1 MQINRVLLIFIKVLK
16 QRIIRKKNK
25 MNNDY
30 DLSDIMEKI
39 VFHHDCEED
48 EILQMVKN
56 AKFDLSE
63 LDEEGRNIAD
73 MAEEQN
79 FMKVVKFLRDKG
91 IKNTWEGTEFE
102 VKSSSTDNK

>member
-1 MQINRVLLIFIKVLK
+1 
-16 QRIIRKKNK
+16 

-30 DLSDIMEKI
+30 DLSNIMEKI

-48 EILQMVKN
+48 EILQMVKI
-56 AKFDLSE
+56 AEFDLSE

-79 FMKVVKFLRDKG
+79 FMKVVKYLSDKG
-91 IKNTWEGTEFE
+91 IKNTWEGTEFV
-102 VKSSSTDNK
+102 VKSSSSDNE

>member
-1 MQINRVLLIFIKVLK
+1 
-16 QRIIRKKNK
+16 
-25 MNNDY
+25 MNNEY
-30 DLSDIMEKI
+30 DLSDIIEKI
-39 VFHHDCEED
+39 VFHDDCEED

-79 FMKVVKFLRDKG
+79 FMKVVKFLRDRG

-102 VKSSSTDNK
+102 VKPSSIDNK

>member
-1 MQINRVLLIFIKVLK
+1 MG
-16 QRIIRKKNK
+16 NK

-48 EILQMVKN
+48 EILKMVKN

-79 FMKVVKFLRDKG
+79 FMKVVKYLKEKG

-102 VKSSSTDNK
+102 VKSSSTDNE

>member
-1 MQINRVLLIFIKVLK
+1 
-16 QRIIRKKNK
+16 

-56 AKFDLSE
+56 AKFDL
-63 LDEEGRNIAD
+63 
-73 MAEEQN
+73 
-79 FMKVVKFLRDKG
+79 
-91 IKNTWEGTEFE
+91 
-102 VKSSSTDNK
+102 

>member
-1 MQINRVLLIFIKVLK
+1 MT
-16 QRIIRKKNK
+16 NK
-25 MNNDY
+25 Y
-30 DLSDIMEKI
+30 DLSDIMQKI
-39 VFHHDCEED
+39 VFAQDDSEED
-48 EILQMVKN
+48 EILKMVKN

-79 FMKVVKFLRDKG
+79 FMKVVKYLREKG

>member
-1 MQINRVLLIFIKVLK
+1 MD
-16 QRIIRKKNK
+16 
-25 MNNDY
+25 NDY
-30 DLSDIMEKI
+30 DLSDIMEKL

-56 AKFDLSE
+56 ANFDLSE

-79 FMKVVKFLRDKG
+79 FMKVVNFLKDRG
-91 IKNTWEGTEFE
+91 ITNTWEGTEFE
-102 VKSSSTDNK
+102 IKPSSNDDE

>member
-1 MQINRVLLIFIKVLK
+1 MVDNNNNSIDEQEKLLDLPIQLTAG
-16 QRIIRKKNK
+16 
-25 MNNDY
+25 

-48 EILQMVKN
+48 EILKMVKN

-79 FMKVVKFLRDKG
+79 FMKVVKYLKEKG